1 MKWRD
6 DMLFIIIGDAE
17 ADEISK
23 PVKKKAELKMMRMK
37 MVELLVSMVM
47 MWLEVEK
54 K

>member
-23 PVKKKAELKMMRMK
+23 PVKKKAELKMRMK

>member
-1 MKWRD
+1 MKWRA

-17 ADEISK
+17 ADKLSK